1 MSFTAKT
8 PVTAGTWETV
18 AADAGDAFVQ
28 LQESGAV
35 RVHFSGAQATGN
47 APGAILSPE
56 GLQEISFQGMVD
68 GDVVSVTALD
78 EDSEVVVLGSGSAP
92 A

>member
-1 MSFTAKT
+1 MAFTAKT
-8 PVTAGTWETV
+8 PVTSAGWSTV

-35 RVHFSGAQATGN
+35 RVHYSSAAATGD
-47 APGAILSPE
+47 APGAVLSPD
-56 GLQEISFQGMVD
+56 GLQEITFQGMVD